1 MMTKTVRTV
10 KERKRIALLLSEIA
24 ERIVREY
31 QPEKIILFGS
41 YAYGRPDEESDIDL
55 LIVKETEASPFD
67 RRVAVRR
74 IVDLRVP
81 IAFAPIVVTPREL
94 AERLE
99 MGDSFFEEILQRGK
113 ILYAREKGSDLFHST
128 ARQEYV

>member
-1 MMTKTVRTV
+1 MTKMV
-10 KERKRIALLLSEIA
+10 KAD
-24 ERIVREY
+24 ERIEPLLNEIVEKIVRGY
-31 QPEKIILFGS
+31 PPEKIILYGS
-41 YAYGRPDEESDIDL
+41 YAYGHPDDESDIDL
-55 LIVKETEASPFD
+55 LIVKETDASPFD

-99 MGDSFFEEILQRGK
+99 MADSFFEEILRKGK
-113 ILYAREKGSDLFHST
+113 VLYAKEEN
-128 ARQEYV
+128 Q

>member
-1 MMTKTVRTV
+1 MAKTVKANRQ
-10 KERKRIALLLSEIA
+10 IGQLLREIVGKIKA
-24 ERIVREY
+24 GY
-31 QPEKIILFGS
+31 PPEKIILYGS
-41 YAYGRPDEESDIDL
+41 YAYGHPDDESDIDL

-74 IVDLRVP
+74 IVDLRLP

-99 MGDSFFEEILQRGK
+99 MGDSFFEEILRKGTT
-113 ILYAREKGSDLFHST
+113 LYAKEGITDTGRLVRKG
-128 ARQEYV
+128 

>member
-1 MMTKTVRTV
+1 MAKTVKANRQ
-10 KERKRIALLLSEIA
+10 IGQLLREIVGKIKA
-24 ERIVREY
+24 GY
-31 QPEKIILFGS
+31 PPEKIILYGS
-41 YAYGRPDEESDIDL
+41 YAYGHPDDESDIDL
-55 LIVKETEASPFD
+55 LIVKETDASPFD

-99 MGDSFFEEILQRGK
+99 MGDSFFEEILRKGQVF
-113 ILYAREKGSDLFHST
+113 YAKEEN
-128 ARQEYV
+128 Q